1 MAWDKFHKVIGAN
14 GQVTMT
20 PGYYSEGPID
30 LPNWASVNTDIVTSH
45 IPFPVKS
52 DFTILIVI
60 TDATGPADIV
70 ADTYLQVE
78 HSVDN
83 VLWVQRGDI
92 ERDDSVATDDI
103 SKNMAKIGVID
114 DSVFGSS
121 AGTGNESEGMMFLYA
136 VDTHGMAPYTRF
148 ALKDNGGDEA
158 GAGNKV
164 TFYIIPHF

>member
-1 MAWDKFHKVIGAN
+1 MAWDNIHKVIGGN

-30 LPNWASVNTDIVTSH
+30 LPDWSTVDTDIVTSH

-52 DFTILIVI
+52 DFTILVVI
-60 TDATGPADIV
+60 TDASGAADIV

-78 HSVDN
+78 HSVDG
-83 VLWVQRGDI
+83 VLWVKRGDI
-92 ERDDSVATDDI
+92 EVDGTVGTDDI

-114 DSVFGSS
+114 ESV
-121 AGTGNESEGMMFLYA
+121 GTESEGMMFLYS

-148 ALKDNGGDEA
+148 ALKDNAADEDA
-158 GAGNKV
+158 AGNKV
-164 TFYIIPHF
+164 TFYIIPHY